1 MPRRDSFDN
10 RIDEVNLWDATND
23 MTPFTIKDG
32 MSASTS
38 WDLPP
43 AYCAIIRS
51 RWPNGKIKEKA
62 YRNAKAA
69 HKHMLKC
76 VEHDA
81 DFTLMTEEA
90 IRDTQFPPDEYQP
103 NGPS

>member
-62 YRNAKAA
+62 THYYSLNSKGW
-69 HKHMLKC
+69 LK
-76 VEHDA
+76 E
-81 DFTLMTEEA
+81 
-90 IRDTQFPPDEYQP
+90 
-103 NGPS
+103 